1 MLSVQTLRDLD
12 DVADAAGQRFD
23 VLMELAECQ
32 SALGDL
38 NRARCCYRQAGRL
51 EPDRPEPHVGLG
63 VVAIQLDRLDEAEAA
78 FQAAAQRQP
87 SCAEAYGGLAMVR
100 QQRGDYASAFDMH
113 LKCLQLD
120 TDNLVALLGLF
131 QTSCQMGTFAKVIHY
146 LEVYLDR
153 HPGDTSVLFCLATLY
168 AREGQLGP
176 ARDCLLDVLALEPGK
191 AEAEQLLDAV
201 RRQLAETQPQDAL
214 SV

>member
-1 MLSVQTLRDLD
+1 MLSVRTFRDLD

-23 VLMELAECQ
+23 VLMELADCHA
-32 SALGDL
+32 ALGDL
-38 NRARCCYRQAGRL
+38 DRAHCCYRQAARL
-51 EPDRPEPHVGLG
+51 EPGRPEPHVGLG
-63 VVAIQLDRLDEAEAA
+63 VVGVQLDRLDDAEDA
-78 FQAAAQRQP
+78 FDAAARREP
-87 SCAEAYGGLAMVR
+87 TCAEAYGGLAMVR
-100 QQRGDYASAFDMH
+100 QRRGDHAGAFDMH
-113 LKCLQLD
+113 LKCLELD

-131 QTSCQMGTFAKVIHY
+131 QTSCQMGTFAKIIHY
-146 LEVYLDR
+146 LEVYLGR

-168 AREGQLGP
+168 AREGHFAG

-201 RRQLAETQPQDAL
+201 RRELADTQLQDTL